1 MYCQLCWMNK
11 IPQTYQEQGKPEQL
25 RIAKAGDGEHSLQR
39 SSVKNRTRQS
49 GRTVCYRKRDN
60 GDTLHAPKFNWLVP
74 YMACLLG
81 LQGAVG
87 CSGPWVVW
95 SGVVVN
101 VVARCSCISGARAPK
116 GRRECK
122 KKTPG
127 KRAAIQPI
135 GRRKL
140 THPVPC
146 LVYLPRVSGRSSI
159 LREAEVVV
167 LPVAGGLHGP
177 PATTF

>member
-1 MYCQLCWMNK
+1 MEIGYTHRCSIGLFHIWPACSVF
-11 IPQTYQEQGKPEQL
+11 
-25 RIAKAGDGEHSLQR
+25 KAPL
-39 SSVKNRTRQS
+39 
-49 GRTVCYRKRDN
+49 
-60 GDTLHAPKFNWLVP
+60 A
-74 YMACLLG
+74 AAALG
-81 LQGAVG
+81 
-87 CSGPWVVW
+87 W
-95 SGVVVN
+95 SVN

-146 LVYLPRVSGRSSI
+146 LVYLPRVSCRSSI

-167 LPVAGGLHGP
+167 LPVAGGLHGA

>member
-60 GDTLHAPKFNWLVP
+60 GDTLHAPKLNWLVP

-95 SGVVVN
+95 SGVVCC
-101 VVARCSCISGARAPK
+101 ALLPIECRCSMFRRSCAEGPTGMQKENPRQEGGDSAHRATEADSSRPLS
-116 GRRECK
+116 C
-122 KKTPG
+122 
-127 KRAAIQPI
+127 
-135 GRRKL
+135 
-140 THPVPC
+140 VPPESP
-146 LVYLPRVSGRSSI
+146 LSI
-159 LREAEVVV
+159 LD
-167 LPVAGGLHGP
+167 
-177 PATTF
+177 PA